1 MTENDMDA
9 EQAVLSIRTPG
20 DLLAA
25 IPYLVGFRPDDSV
38 VVVGLAEPP
47 AHVVF
52 TMRSDLPAPGDPV
65 EVAERAAHLAYVLAV
80 QEPAGAMI
88 AGFGPG
94 VRVTPIVDALLAE
107 LDGYGIPVRQALRA
121 EDGRYWSYL
130 CVSGPCCPADGT
142 PYDPYASEVAASAT
156 LAGCAVLPDRA
167 ALAAVVAPVEGAART
182 AMRRATAGAEE
193 RFGELV
199 TRELTANAAG
209 AYDRPLVRAGIAAV
223 TAAVDRHLG
232 GGQLSDDEVAWLAT
246 LLTHLRVR
254 DEAWVRVDARDDRAY
269 RQATRELWADVLRRV
284 EPPYV
289 PAPAGLL
296 AYAAWRDGDGGLAN
310 VALDRARLA
319 DPKYTMTGLLEK
331 LLGTGTPPSAWRPL
345 TPADLRD
352 DDARAARVHGRRGRR
367 ARASSSL
374 PRGPYAG
381 GYAGAHLFDAWRAR
395 GARRQGRPR

>member
-1 MTENDMDA
+1 MTENAIDG

-20 DLLAA
+20 DLLAV
-25 IPYLVGFRPDDSV
+25 IPYLVRFRPDDSI
-38 VVVGLAEPP
+38 VVVGLSEPQT
-47 AHVVF
+47 HIIF
-52 TMRSDLPAPGDPV
+52 TCRSDLPEAGDPI
-65 EVAERAAHLAYVLAV
+65 EVAERAEYLAYVLAA
-80 QEPAGAMI
+80 QEPGCAMI

-94 VRVTPIVDALLAE
+94 VRVTPIVDAVLAE
-107 LDGYGIPVRQALRA
+107 LDGYGIPVREALRA

-142 PYDPYASEVAASAT
+142 PYDPYASEIAASAT

-167 ALAAVVAPVEGAART
+167 ALAAMVAPVEGAARA

-193 RFGELV
+193 PFGALV

-209 AYDRPLVRAGIAAV
+209 TYDRPLVRAGITAV
-223 TAAVDRHLG
+223 TAAIDRHLG
-232 GGQLSDDEVAWLAT
+232 GGHLSDHEVAWLGA

-254 DEAWVRVDARDDRAY
+254 DEAWVRADARDDQEY
-269 RQATRELWADVLRRV
+269 RQAMRELWTDVLRRV
-284 EPPYV
+284 EPEYV

-296 AYAAWRDGDGGLAN
+296 AYTAWRDGDGGLAN
-310 VALDRARLA
+310 VALERARLA

-331 LLGTGTPPSAWRPL
+331 LLCTGTPPSAWRPL

-352 DDARAARVHGRRGRR
+352 DDAREARARSGRQRR
-367 ARASSSL
+367 ARASSAP